1 MICVHLFPA
10 MMMTELRCSY
20 GVRIPT
26 YFVATDF
33 TCSPGVGICRWTD
46 CASPTGT

>member
-1 MICVHLFPA
+1 

-33 TCSPGVGICRWTD
+33 TCSPGVGDLQVDGLCI
-46 CASPTGT
+46 PTGT